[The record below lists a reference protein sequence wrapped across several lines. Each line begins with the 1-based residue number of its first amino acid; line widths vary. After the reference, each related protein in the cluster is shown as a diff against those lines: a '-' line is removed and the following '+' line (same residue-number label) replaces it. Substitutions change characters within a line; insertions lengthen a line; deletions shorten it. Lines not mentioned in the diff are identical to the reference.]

1 MNRADMVRSIIT
13 WEQVSQE
20 ALRRAQDLRDQL
32 AAMARAELEN
42 QGTAPTWR
50 MPGLATVTLPVS
62 KPSAAVENLPELT
75 AWAASRM
82 PHAVETITQIR
93 PANLK
98 ALLAAVD
105 LTGELPATEDGELI
119 PGVVI
124 RPGGIPKAL
133 TVRTDKAGAVHL
145 TAQAE
150 QVVAS
155 IAELLST
162 PIGMEDAA

>member
-13 WEQVSQE
+13 WEQVAQE
-20 ALRRAQDLRDQL
+20 ALRRARELREQL
-32 AAMARAELEN
+32 TAQAQLELAD

-62 KPSAAVENLPELT
+62 TAAAVVTDPVALT
-75 AWAASRM
+75 TWASVRM
-82 PHAVETITQIR
+82 PHAVEIVTQMR
-93 PANLK
+93 SANLR

-133 TVRTDKAGAVHL
+133 TVRTDKAGVAHL

-162 PIGMEDAA
+162 QVGAEDAA